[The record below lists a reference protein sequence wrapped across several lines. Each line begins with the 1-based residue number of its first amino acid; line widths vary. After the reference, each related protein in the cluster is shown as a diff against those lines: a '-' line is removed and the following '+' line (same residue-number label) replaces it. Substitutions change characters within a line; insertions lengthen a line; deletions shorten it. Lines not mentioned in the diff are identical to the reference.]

1 MQDDLQLL
9 QLSQPHS
16 LLLTLSA
23 TSNTSNGLCVQLLSP
38 LPQEAHAADMV
49 LVAED
54 GQAHLIHSLLVQR
67 LSPGMLGTMIA
78 AARAQH
84 GTGESAACLP
94 ARCPRTAATAHGLA
108 IQLDAVSCT
117 QNRGCLVAEP

>member
-1 MQDDLQLL
+1 M
-9 QLSQPHS
+9 
-16 LLLTLSA
+16 
-23 TSNTSNGLCVQLLSP
+23 
-38 LPQEAHAADMV
+38 PQEAQAADMV

-84 GTGESAACLP
+84 GTGESAAHLL
-94 ARCPRTAATAHGLA
+94 ASCPSTAATAHGMMHA
-108 IQLDAVSCT
+108 IQLDAFTCT
-117 QNRGCLVAEP
+117 QDRGA